1 MMTYKL
7 LIMETITINIL
18 NPKARKLINDLADM
32 ELIKINEKSAIR
44 KLLER
49 TRRFS
54 DEAPTLEEITEEVEI
69 VRQQMYDERKNN
81 H

>member
-1 MMTYKL
+1 
-7 LIMETITINIL
+7 METITIDII

-32 ELIKINEKSAIR
+32 ELIKITEKSALK

-54 DEAPTLEEITEEVEI
+54 DEAPPLEVITEEVEI